1 MHEAFR
7 SYTLLGTRAYLP
19 AILHHSALPCS
30 TRTRRR
36 RRRARASSRRDCQ
49 GEDEA
54 GVRHEQRRQD
64 ALTST
69 LRPHTLAA

>member
-1 MHEAFR
+1 MYEALR
-7 SYTLLGTRAYLP
+7 PCTVLGTRAYLP
-19 AILHHSALPCS
+19 AILHHSALPCR

-54 GVRHEQRRQD
+54 GVRHELQD
-64 ALTST
+64 ALK
-69 LRPHTLAA
+69 LY